1 MSFFV
6 QMRGSGP
13 TVVTPV
19 GELDLATAPELSC
32 RLASIYGDTEVDCSK
47 LDFVDAVGLGVFV
60 AAYRRCDRHG
70 WKFALVEPSPLLLR
84 LLGITGLDA
93 ILHVRS
99 DVASP
104 G

>member
-1 MSFFV
+1 
-6 QMRGSGP
+6 
-13 TVVTPV
+13 
-19 GELDLATAPELSC
+19 
-32 RLASIYGDTEVDCSK
+32 
-47 LDFVDAVGLGVFV
+47 
-60 AAYRRCDRHG
+60 
-70 WKFALVEPSPLLLR
+70 VEPSPLLLR